1 MVHCDNLAASDGD
14 DRLGFE
20 GILLDGDLGLF
31 QTAYLVA
38 DSELSQYQIDAT
50 GSSPLECRGLT
61 RHRPY
66 VNHRCSNRLS
76 ERDEAI
82 YGARCRATANE
93 SGVKPPHSKVTQRVK
108 LTDRCL
114 PNS

>member
-50 GSSPLECRGLT
+50 GSSPLDCGGLT
-61 RHRPY
+61 P
-66 VNHRCSNRLS
+66 LFLL
-76 ERDEAI
+76 A
-82 YGARCRATANE
+82 A
-93 SGVKPPHSKVTQRVK
+93 
-108 LTDRCL
+108 
-114 PNS
+114 